1 MIVEYMLE
9 QVGRGDAKRAPSF
22 IRDGGHWFN
31 QADYTYL
38 GWVPNLAE
46 REFYVP
52 DSLTV
57 MDRANTISRAL
68 TMHTANPFMS
78 GGADPDSEM
87 TEMTDAEVTTMV
99 GDWWD
104 NIVSQ
109 YQHRPES
116 IYLSY
121 APSSNKVEAKV
132 VFTRK
137 GIVVTG
143 NPQLT
148 VSVGGVDTV
157 LSYNTKNYNSMYFSA
172 TQSVAEG
179 TTISIDTATA
189 SISLNGGTITDGT
202 DNVVLSLADT
212 ENNADSLTV

>member
-31 QADYTYL
+31 QEDYTYL

-68 TMHTANPFMS
+68 TMHTANPFMN
-78 GGADPDSEM
+78 GGADPDEEM

-99 GDWWD
+99 GDWYD
-104 NIVSQ
+104 NIVDQ
-109 YQHRPES
+109 YQQKPAEVR
-116 IYLSY
+116 LSY
-121 APSSNKVEAKV
+121 ENDRIEATV
-132 VFTRK
+132 VFSRK

-143 NPQLT
+143 TPQIS
-148 VSVGGVDTV
+148 VSVGGVATTLDY
-157 LSYNTKNYNSMYFSA
+157 SSKNYNSMTFNKD
-172 TQSVAEG
+172 QSVADG
-179 TTISIDTATA
+179 TTISVDTSTV
-189 SISLNGGTITDGT
+189 SINLNGGTITDGT
-202 DNVVLSLADT
+202 DNAGLALSSTSDNT
-212 ENNADSLTV
+212 DSITV